1 MHSTPNPAPAPH
13 VLRGAHAT
21 DVTCA
26 LFASPSSSRAVHT
39 ADADGVVVA
48 WDVRTRRMVGAP
60 TRAHG
65 ASSGVLSMRGVARGV
80 ATQGRD
86 GSVKFWAL
94 PGDGDGGDGEAVA
107 AALGAEDVDA
117 RSSAGASRSFCRLAS
132 DGGEYVACAG
142 AADGSIVVMRAS
154 DGKIVC
160 VAPAVGGGD
169 GDENEDADAA
179 DAKVGMATCVAFVP
193 SRKTTPMV
201 FAGYEDGSVIL
212 WALDIIDGGNPAS
225 TGLARVMWRARAHA
239 ETVLCASADASG
251 TGAMSGGADGAAV
264 RYAFDVDDD
273 THSVAVHIVR
283 THAPYANVVSSAMKQ
298 PGVSA
303 VAIRADDKIVACG
316 CWDGKVRV
324 FEYKAKSKGRLLAV
338 LKYHEDVVTDVAF
351 APDGSV
357 LVSAARDGLVCLWPI
372 FPP

>member
-1 MHSTPNPAPAPH
+1 
-13 VLRGAHAT
+13 
-21 DVTCA
+21 
-26 LFASPSSSRAVHT
+26 
-39 ADADGVVVA
+39 
-48 WDVRTRRMVGAP
+48 
-60 TRAHG
+60 
-65 ASSGVLSMRGVARGV
+65 
-80 ATQGRD
+80 
-86 GSVKFWAL
+86 
-94 PGDGDGGDGEAVA
+94 
-107 AALGAEDVDA
+107 
-117 RSSAGASRSFCRLAS
+117 
-132 DGGEYVACAG
+132 
-142 AADGSIVVMRAS
+142 
-154 DGKIVC
+154 
-160 VAPAVGGGD
+160 
-169 GDENEDADAA
+169 
-179 DAKVGMATCVAFVP
+179 
-193 SRKTTPMV
+193 
-201 FAGYEDGSVIL
+201 
-212 WALDIIDGGNPAS
+212 
-225 TGLARVMWRARAHA
+225 MWRARAHA

-273 THSVAVHIVR
+273 THGVAVRIVR

-372 FPP
+372 FPQ